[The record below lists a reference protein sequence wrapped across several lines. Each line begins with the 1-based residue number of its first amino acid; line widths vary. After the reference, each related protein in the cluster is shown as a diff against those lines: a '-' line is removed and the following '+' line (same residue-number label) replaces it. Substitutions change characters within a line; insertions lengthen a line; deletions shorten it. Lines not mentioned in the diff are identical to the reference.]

1 MDRVLRVLIFGLL
14 TLALGVSSAGAGKR
28 VALVIGNDSYKTLP
42 DLNNARKDAQDVA
55 SKLKELGWEVV
66 LKTDA
71 GRRNIGRAIRKF
83 EGLLTGAEAGLVF
96 YAGHG
101 RRLIYRESA

>member
-55 SKLKELGWEVV
+55 DKLKELGWEVV

-71 GRRNIGRAIRKF
+71 SERTIGRAIRKF

-96 YAGHG
+96 YAGP
-101 RRLIYRESA
+101 RNQ